1 MKHLFTILTATLL
14 LCSVSVKA
22 DVEQTL
28 TINGERLEKAV
39 VRMTFDGDQVIIHF
53 VDQTTQSAD
62 MATVKMDLSLVTDG
76 IYSLKGQ
83 VGDLLDMQGLASGAE
98 VVIYDASGRMV
109 LQTKA
114 GEAKT
119 MLTTKALRQGIYM
132 MKTGKQ
138 VVKFIKR

>member
-114 GEAKT
+114 GESRT